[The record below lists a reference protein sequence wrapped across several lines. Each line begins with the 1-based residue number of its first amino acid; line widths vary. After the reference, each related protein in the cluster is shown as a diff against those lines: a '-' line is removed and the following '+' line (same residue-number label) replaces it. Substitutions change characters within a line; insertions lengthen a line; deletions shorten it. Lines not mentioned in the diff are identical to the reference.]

1 MANSSFENI
10 IKEMAQE
17 ENVASKIK
25 GAYVKA
31 REIVTAG
38 MRTREVNETH
48 IKIAV
53 THLYE
58 ENQAK
63 IKEFKILVNELSK
76 LIKPR
81 EFKDYYSLLYTSDSY
96 LISLRIFKDIS
107 DS

>member
-1 MANSSFENI
+1 MIVRSAQVLMATTIFEKV

-17 ENVASKIK
+17 ENVASNIK

-48 IKIAV
+48 IKIAF

-76 LIKPR
+76 LI
-81 EFKDYYSLLYTSDSY
+81 
-96 LISLRIFKDIS
+96 
-107 DS
+107 